1 MQTLD
6 QALKKL
12 VARGDIEAEEARRCA
27 VNKEIF

>member
-12 VARGDIEAEEARRCA
+12 LARGDIEAEEARCA
-27 VNKEIF
+27 VTKEDF